1 MSDFSIRG
9 ATPADAPLILA
20 LLGELAAYERAPAF
34 HLTET
39 AIVRDMLGDKPVCRC
54 DLGFLGEV
62 PAGIVTWYWAYKSFG
77 AARGVYVEDLFVRT
91 EFRGRGLG
99 RGLLAHLGAIAQR
112 EGGYME
118 WRVLDWNA
126 ASIEF
131 YQSLGGKP
139 QEAWVTYRLQ
149 GEALKKLAGA

>member
-1 MSDFSIRG
+1 MSGFSIRS

-20 LLGELAAYERAPAF
+20 LLGELAAYEQQPFA
-34 HLTET
+34 LNET
-39 AIVRDMLGDKPVCRC
+39 AIVRDMTGDKPVCRC
-54 DLGFLGEV
+54 DLGLLDGA

-77 AARGVYVEDLFVRT
+77 AARGVYVEDLFVRP

-99 RGLLAHLGAIAQR
+99 RALLAHLGAVAQR
-112 EGGYME
+112 EAGFME

-131 YQSLGGKP
+131 YKSLGARP
-139 QEAWVTYRLQ
+139 QDTWVTYRLQ
-149 GEALKKLAGA
+149 GDALKKLADA

>member
-9 ATPADAPLILA
+9 ATPADAVTILA
-20 LLGELAAYERAPAF
+20 LLGELADYEQQPFELSEA
-34 HLTET
+34 
-39 AIVRDMLGDKPVCRC
+39 AIVSDMLGDKPVCRC
-54 DLGFLGEV
+54 DLAFLDAA
-62 PAGIVTWYWAYKSFG
+62 PAGIVSWYWAYKSFG
-77 AARGVYVEDLFVRT
+77 AARGVYVEDLFVRP

-99 RGLLAHLGAIAQR
+99 RTLLAHLAAVATR

-118 WRVLDWNA
+118 WRVLDWNE

-131 YQSLGGKP
+131 YKSLGGKP

-149 GEALKKLAGA
+149 GDALKKLASP

>member
-1 MSDFSIRG
+1 MTDIHLRA
-9 ATPADAPLILA
+9 ATTGDASLVLA
-20 LLGELAAYERAPAF
+20 LLGELAAYEQQPFALSEA
-34 HLTET
+34 

-54 DLGFLGEV
+54 DLGFLDDA

-77 AARGVYVEDLFVRT
+77 AARGVYVEDLFVRP

-99 RGLLAHLGAIAQR
+99 RALLAHLGAVAQR
-112 EGGYME
+112 EAGFME

-131 YQSLGGKP
+131 YKSLGARP
-139 QEAWVTYRLQ
+139 QDTWVTYRLQ
-149 GEALKKLAGA
+149 GDALKKLADA

>member
-1 MSDFSIRG
+1 MSDFAIR
-9 ATPADAPLILA
+9 AAAPADAATIRA
-20 LLGELAAYERAPAF
+20 LLGELAAYEQQPIELSEA
-34 HLTET
+34 

-54 DLGFLGEV
+54 DLAFSGAA

-77 AARGVYVEDLFVRT
+77 AARGVYVEDLFVRPD
-91 EFRGRGLG
+91 FRGLG
-99 RGLLAHLGAIAQR
+99 LGRALLAHLAAVAQS

-126 ASIEF
+126 SSIEF
-131 YQSLGGKP
+131 YKSLGGKP

-149 GEALKKLAGA
+149 GDALKKLASP

>member
-1 MSDFSIRG
+1 MSDFSIRS
-9 ATPADAPLILA
+9 ATPSDAPLILA
-20 LLGELAAYERAPAF
+20 LLGELAVYEDQPFALSEA
-34 HLTET
+34 

-54 DLGFLGEV
+54 DLGFLGGG

-99 RGLLAHLGAIAQR
+99 RSLLAHLAAVAQR

-126 ASIEF
+126 SSIEF
-131 YQSLGGKP
+131 YKSLGAKP
-139 QEAWVTYRLQ
+139 QDAWATYRMQ
-149 GEALKKLAGA
+149 GEALKKLADG